1 MYPSSYKSSCGILAL
16 HMQDRMLIRGGVD
29 FESCGWL
36 QRIRIH
42 DSVVD
47 IIENRSL

>member
-1 MYPSSYKSSCGILAL
+1 MHPSSYKSSCGIFAL
-16 HMQDRMLIRGGVD
+16 HMQDRMLIHGGVD

-42 DSVVD
+42 VSVAD
-47 IIENRSL
+47 MIENRSL